1 MTAGRSRTQRFALIV
16 DDNPHAAAV
25 SRALLEAAGWTV
37 EWASDGFEAILRF
50 RSRSYRALVLDY
62 SLPGMDGVDVLSWV
76 RRNLTDAPE
85 VVVVSS
91 ECSEFLEKR
100 FAGLG
105 VRAIL
110 PKPLAAADLVLALEA
125 A

>member
-1 MTAGRSRTQRFALIV
+1 MTTGRSRAPRYALIV

-25 SRALLEAAGWTV
+25 SRALLEAAGWSV

-50 RSRSYRALVLDY
+50 RARSYGALVLDY
-62 SLPGMDGVDVLSWV
+62 ALPGMDGVDVLAWV
-76 RRNLTDAPE
+76 RRNLANAPE

-91 ECSEFLEKR
+91 ECVEFLTKR
-100 FAGLG
+100 FDGLG

-110 PKPLAAADLVLALEA
+110 SKPLAAADLVRALEA

>member
-1 MTAGRSRTQRFALIV
+1 MTTGRSRAPRYALIV

-50 RSRSYRALVLDY
+50 RSRSYGALVLDY
-62 SLPGMDGVDVLSWV
+62 CLPGMDGVDVLSWV
-76 RRNLTDAPE
+76 RRNLPDAPQ

-91 ECSEFLEKR
+91 ECLEFLRKR
-100 FAGLG
+100 FDGMG

-110 PKPLAAADLVLALEA
+110 SKPLAAADLVLALEA

>member
-1 MTAGRSRTQRFALIV
+1 MTADRSRAPRFALII

-50 RSRSYRALVLDY
+50 RARSYGVVVLDY
-62 SLPGMDGVDVLSWV
+62 TLPGMDGVDVLAWV
-76 RRNLTDAPE
+76 RRNLADAPD

-91 ECSEFLEKR
+91 ECSEFLRRR
-100 FAGLG
+100 FDGLG

-110 PKPLAAADLVLALEA
+110 PKPLAPADLVRVLKA

>member
-1 MTAGRSRTQRFALIV
+1 MTSGSSTGPRYALVV

-25 SRALLEAAGWTV
+25 SRALLEAAGWAV

-50 RSRSYRALVLDY
+50 RARSYGALVLDY
-62 SLPGMDGVDVLSWV
+62 CLPGMDGVDVLAWV
-76 RRNLTDAPE
+76 RRNLADAPE

-91 ECSEFLEKR
+91 ECRDFLKQR
-100 FAGLG
+100 FDGMG

-110 PKPLAAADLVLALEA
+110 SKPLVAADLVRALEA

>member
-1 MTAGRSRTQRFALIV
+1 MTSGRSRAPRYALIV

-50 RSRSYRALVLDY
+50 QARSYGVVVLDY
-62 SLPGMDGVDVLSWV
+62 ALPGMDGVDVLAWV
-76 RRNLTDAPE
+76 RRNLSVAPE

-91 ECSEFLEKR
+91 ECVEFLKR
-100 FAGLG
+100 RFEGLG

-110 PKPLAAADLVLALEA
+110 PKPLAPADLVRVLKA